1 MPLKRQPFL
10 FAFFS
15 LISAPEAFAA
25 EGESQTLTYMISGA
39 VLVGVL
45 TAFALY
51 KAAHAR
57 KQLNIDVLD
66 VKKIE
71 VNTSGVSS
79 SVREKVKKVPA
90 LHAEDEKAVEAI
102 SQIVQ
107 EETEHLLQ
115 EIKEEYSV
123 KYQLITQEKNREVEV
138 VKREFH
144 EVKDKF
150 ETTQK
155 LYEKSEDE
163 KKTTEAVVR
172 SIAEGLVVVNQKGE
186 VLLMNPTAEKLLG
199 VKKEKKIGKPIT
211 EDVRDE
217 LLISINREGNRNDDK
232 VIEYKSKDEN
242 VRRILRQSSAVI
254 QNENGQTVGMV
265 NILTD
270 VTKQKELDEIKN
282 KFVSNVTHELRTP
295 IVAMQK
301 AIAILLGISAG
312 PLNETQTNFLNI
324 VARNLSHLSRL
335 VEDLLEIAK
344 IESGKLRLKIA
355 PSRLDK
361 VIGEVCDTLDT
372 WAKSKEIQ
380 IVREIDRAIPEI
392 PMDPD
397 KITQVLNNLIG
408 NAVKFTPGG
417 GRITVKSGWHD
428 HHKIYVSVADTGVGI
443 APDNLS
449 KLFGRFEQ
457 FGDQQGISGTGLGL
471 SIAKDI
477 VEKHGGEISVKSEL
491 KKGSNFMFTLPVK
504 PSQRNPTGGV

>member
-1 MPLKRQPFL
+1 MPLKRQPFFFALL
-10 FAFFS
+10 FLFS
-15 LISAPEAFAA
+15 AADAFA
-25 EGESQTLTYMISGA
+25 SQMDTQALTFMISGA
-39 VLVGVL
+39 VIIGIL

-57 KQLNIDVLD
+57 RQLNIEVLD
-66 VKKIE
+66 VKNLE

-79 SVREKVKKVPA
+79 SVREKVKKIPM
-90 LHAEDEKAVEAI
+90 LKTESDQAVEAI

-123 KYQLITQEKNREVEV
+123 KYQLIAQEKNREVEV
-138 VKREFH
+138 VKKEFH

-155 LYEKSEDE
+155 LYQQSESE

-186 VLLMNPTAEKLLG
+186 VLLMNPSAEKLLG
-199 VKKEKKIGKPIT
+199 AKKEKMMGKPIT
-211 EDVRDE
+211 DDMRDD
-217 LLISINREGNRNDDK
+217 LLVSISRDSGDNEK
-232 VIEYKSKDEN
+232 MIEYKSKDEN

-301 AIAILLGISAG
+301 AIAILLGANAG
-312 PLNETQTNFLNI
+312 PLNETQSNFLNI
-324 VARNLSHLSRL
+324 VSRNLSHLSRL

-344 IESGKLRLKIA
+344 IESGKLRLKIVPA
-355 PSRLDK
+355 RLDK
-361 VIGEVCDTLDT
+361 VVGEVCDTLDT

-380 IVREIDRAIPEI
+380 IIREIDR
-392 PMDPD
+392 
-397 KITQVLNNLIG
+397 G
-408 NAVKFTPGG
+408 
-417 GRITVKSGWHD
+417 
-428 HHKIYVSVADTGVGI
+428 
-443 APDNLS
+443 
-449 KLFGRFEQ
+449 
-457 FGDQQGISGTGLGL
+457 
-471 SIAKDI
+471 
-477 VEKHGGEISVKSEL
+477 
-491 KKGSNFMFTLPVK
+491 
-504 PSQRNPTGGV
+504 